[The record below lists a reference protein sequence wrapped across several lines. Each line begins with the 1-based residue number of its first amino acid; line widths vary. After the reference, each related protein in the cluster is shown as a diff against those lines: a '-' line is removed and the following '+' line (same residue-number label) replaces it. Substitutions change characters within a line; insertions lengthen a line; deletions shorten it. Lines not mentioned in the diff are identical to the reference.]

1 MYACD
6 DCGAAIL
13 SAAHRA
19 RMLAVQLFTTPKN
32 PTLIEPFFETALT
45 IDEIGH
51 KLGIDELNDLSAR
64 LIAAALQEMAS
75 AADVSKLDSVL
86 ARLTVI
92 ADNLTQSRYE
102 QLNKPSIGSAST
114 TGTARFAPTGDRWP
128 SRLL

>member
-13 SAAHRA
+13 SVAHRA
-19 RMLAVQLFTTPKN
+19 RVLAVQLFTEPRN
-32 PTLIEPFFETALT
+32 LTLIEPFFETAMT
-45 IDEIGH
+45 IDEVGD
-51 KLGIDELNDLSAR
+51 KLGIDELNDLSGR
-64 LIAAALQEMAS
+64 LMAAALPEMAY
-75 AADVSKLDSVL
+75 AGDVSKLDSVL

-114 TGTARFAPTGDRWP
+114 TGTARFTQTGDWWP
-128 SRLL
+128 SRQ

>member
-114 TGTARFAPTGDRWP
+114 TGTARFAPTSDRWP